1 VLRLPLL
8 AALVL
13 LLAACGPPEEDQ
25 VVLDDEAAQALAQG
39 AQRLAS
45 ALEDEDGC
53 AAMAEADAVASQARD
68 GVAAGTVPPNVAN
81 EVEAVTS
88 ELTADIACE
97 PDDLDEDPDDEAEDD
112 GPPEDPGEGP
122 PEDRGDGGR
131 GDGQDRGNGPDG
143 QGPPGH
149 AGGRGGPGGGR

>member
-1 VLRLPLL
+1 M
-8 AALVL
+8 
-13 LLAACGPPEEDQ
+13 
-25 VVLDDEAAQALAQG
+25 LDDEAAQALAQG

-97 PDDLDEDPDDEAEDD
+97 PDDLDDEAEDD
-112 GPPEDPGEGP
+112 EAEGGPPDDDPGEGP
-122 PEDRGDGGR
+122 SENRGNGEGR
-131 GDGQDRGNGPDG
+131 GGGQDRGNGPDG
-143 QGPPGH
+143 EGPPGQ
-149 AGGRGGPGGGR
+149 AGGRGGGR

>member
-1 VLRLPLL
+1 VPRIASL

-68 GVAAGTVPPNVAN
+68 GVASGTVPPHVAN

-88 ELTADIACE
+88 ELTTDLACE
-97 PDDLDEDPDDEAEDD
+97 PDDLEDEPDEDPEDEPQE
-112 GPPEDPGEGP
+112 PEPEPEDGERRGP
-122 PEDRGDGGR
+122 SGG
-131 GDGQDRGNGPDG
+131 GPDG
-143 QGPPGH
+143 EGPPGH

>member
-1 VLRLPLL
+1 VPRIAPL

-68 GVAAGTVPPNVAN
+68 GVASGTVPPHVAN

-88 ELTADIACE
+88 ELTTDLECE
-97 PDDLDEDPDDEAEDD
+97 PDDLEDEPDEDSEEEPQE
-112 GPPEDPGEGP
+112 PEPE
-122 PEDRGDGGR
+122 PEDRERRGPSGG
-131 GDGQDRGNGPDG
+131 GPDG
-143 QGPPGH
+143 EGPPGH